1 MVFIVFVLHFFAEN
15 VGAQRDAAECLPSSD
30 YLLCHGPKSAAF
42 HLLEMRQSDTRHM
55 VTAILP
61 GREGE
66 RA

>member
-1 MVFIVFVLHFFAEN
+1 MVFIVFVLHFSYET
-15 VGAQRDAAECLPSSD
+15 VGMQRNAAECLPASESS
-30 YLLCHGPKSAAF
+30 LCHEPKGAAF

-55 VTAILP
+55 VTIILP